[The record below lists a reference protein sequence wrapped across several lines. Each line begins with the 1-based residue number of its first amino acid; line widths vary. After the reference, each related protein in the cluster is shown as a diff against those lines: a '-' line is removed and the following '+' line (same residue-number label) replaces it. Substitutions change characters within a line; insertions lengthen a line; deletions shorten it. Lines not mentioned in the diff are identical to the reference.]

1 MIRKKTSKLS
11 VPDAILIDGV
21 DKNTMKTLTPP
32 PMDYPCGL
40 PPWTIHMDYPKL
52 NFAADVK

>member
-11 VPDAILIDGV
+11 VPDAILIDGMGQ
-21 DKNTMKTLTPP
+21 KHHENTDPQS
-32 PMDYPCGL
+32 MDYPCGL
-40 PPWTIHMDYPKL
+40 PPWTTHMDYPKL

>member
-21 DKNTMKTLTPP
+21 DKNTMKTLTPSQWTTLV
-32 PMDYPCGL
+32 DYPLGL
-40 PPWTIHMDYPKL
+40 PIWTTP
-52 NFAADVK
+52 N